1 MSQIILD
8 KLFVKFQQ
16 FLKMEHLKLPSYLNT
31 LEKYNEMIRTT
42 KTVKK
47 YEEVFYNLLGDES
60 LPLLDILTLM
70 KCIERDVILVHGI
83 NDVTHLLELTESF
96 IRYMISMSEETD
108 KNNTEGN
115 IKNEEDSKSSS
126 SEKIKQNWTL
136 YLQYMTMLPLRCLN
150 PKWLYKYVQKVK

>member
-42 KTVKK
+42 NTVKK

-70 KCIERDVILVHGI
+70 RCIERDVILVHGI

-108 KNNTEGN
+108 KNNTKGN

-126 SEKIKQNWTL
+126 SEKIKQN
-136 YLQYMTMLPLRCLN
+136 
-150 PKWLYKYVQKVK
+150 

>member
-1 MSQIILD
+1 MCQIILD

-31 LEKYNEMIRTT
+31 LEKYNEMIHATD
-42 KTVKK
+42 TVKK

-70 KCIERDVILVHGI
+70 RCIERDVILVHGI

-96 IRYMISMSEETD
+96 IRYMISMSEESD
-108 KNNTEGN
+108 KNNTKGN

-126 SEKIKQNWTL
+126 SENDKN
-136 YLQYMTMLPLRCLN
+136 
-150 PKWLYKYVQKVK
+150 

>member
-1 MSQIILD
+1 MCQIILD

-31 LEKYNEMIRTT
+31 LEKYNEMIHATD
-42 KTVKK
+42 TVKK

-70 KCIERDVILVHGI
+70 RCIEHDVILVHGI

-108 KNNTEGN
+108 KNNTKGN

-126 SEKIKQNWTL
+126 SENDKN
-136 YLQYMTMLPLRCLN
+136 
-150 PKWLYKYVQKVK
+150 

>member
-31 LEKYNEMIRTT
+31 LEKYNEMIRATD
-42 KTVKK
+42 TVKK
-47 YEEVFYNLLGDES
+47 YEDVFYNLLGDES

-70 KCIERDVILVHGI
+70 RCIERDVILVHGI

-108 KNNTEGN
+108 KNNTKQT
-115 IKNEEDSKSSS
+115 IKNEEDSKSNS
-126 SEKIKQNWTL
+126 SEKIKQN
-136 YLQYMTMLPLRCLN
+136 
-150 PKWLYKYVQKVK
+150 

>member
-1 MSQIILD
+1 MCQIILD

-31 LEKYNEMIRTT
+31 LEKYNEMIRATD
-42 KTVKK
+42 TVKK
-47 YEEVFYNLLGDES
+47 YEEVFYNILGDES

-70 KCIERDVILVHGI
+70 RCIERDVILVHGI

-108 KNNTEGN
+108 KNNTRGN

-126 SEKIKQNWTL
+126 SENDKN
-136 YLQYMTMLPLRCLN
+136 
-150 PKWLYKYVQKVK
+150 

>member
-1 MSQIILD
+1 MCQIILD

-31 LEKYNEMIRTT
+31 LEKYNEMIPATD
-42 KTVKK
+42 TVKK

-70 KCIERDVILVHGI
+70 RCIERDVILVHGI

-96 IRYMISMSEETD
+96 IRYMISLSEETD
-108 KNNTEGN
+108 KNNTKGN

-126 SEKIKQNWTL
+126 SENDKN
-136 YLQYMTMLPLRCLN
+136 
-150 PKWLYKYVQKVK
+150 

>member
-1 MSQIILD
+1 MCQIILD

-16 FLKMEHLKLPSYLNT
+16 FLKMEHLKLPSFLNT
-31 LEKYNEMIRTT
+31 LEKYNEMIRVTD
-42 KTVKK
+42 TVKK
-47 YEEVFYNLLGDES
+47 YEEVFYNILGDES

-70 KCIERDVILVHGI
+70 RCIERDVILVHGI

-108 KNNTEGN
+108 KNNTKGN

-126 SEKIKQNWTL
+126 SEKIKQN
-136 YLQYMTMLPLRCLN
+136 
-150 PKWLYKYVQKVK
+150 

>member
-1 MSQIILD
+1 MCQIILD

-31 LEKYNEMIRTT
+31 LEKYNEMIRATD
-42 KTVKK
+42 TVKK

-60 LPLLDILTLM
+60 LPLLDILTLLR
-70 KCIERDVILVHGI
+70 CIERDVILVHGI

-108 KNNTEGN
+108 KNNTKGN

-126 SEKIKQNWTL
+126 SENDKN
-136 YLQYMTMLPLRCLN
+136 
-150 PKWLYKYVQKVK
+150 

>member
-1 MSQIILD
+1 MCQIILD

-31 LEKYNEMIRTT
+31 LEKYNEMIRATD
-42 KTVKK
+42 TVKK

-70 KCIERDVILVHGI
+70 RCIERDVILVHGI

-108 KNNTEGN
+108 KNNTKGN
-115 IKNEEDSKSSS
+115 IKNEENSKSSS
-126 SEKIKQNWTL
+126 SENDKN
-136 YLQYMTMLPLRCLN
+136 
-150 PKWLYKYVQKVK
+150 

>member
-1 MSQIILD
+1 MCQIILD

-42 KTVKK
+42 DTVKK

-70 KCIERDVILVHGI
+70 RCIERDVILVHGI

-96 IRYMISMSEETD
+96 IRYMISVSEETD
-108 KNNTEGN
+108 KNNTKGN
-115 IKNEEDSKSSS
+115 IKNKEDSKSSS
-126 SEKIKQNWTL
+126 SEKIKQN
-136 YLQYMTMLPLRCLN
+136 
-150 PKWLYKYVQKVK
+150 

>member
-1 MSQIILD
+1 MCQIIID

-31 LEKYNEMIRTT
+31 LEKYNEMIRATD
-42 KTVKK
+42 TVKK

-70 KCIERDVILVHGI
+70 RCIERDVILVHGI

-108 KNNTEGN
+108 KNNTKGN

-126 SEKIKQNWTL
+126 SENDKN
-136 YLQYMTMLPLRCLN
+136 
-150 PKWLYKYVQKVK
+150 

>member
-1 MSQIILD
+1 MCQIILD

-31 LEKYNEMIRTT
+31 LEKYNEMIHATN
-42 KTVKK
+42 TVKK

-70 KCIERDVILVHGI
+70 RCIERDVILVHGI

-108 KNNTEGN
+108 KNNTKGN

-126 SEKIKQNWTL
+126 SENDKN
-136 YLQYMTMLPLRCLN
+136 
-150 PKWLYKYVQKVK
+150 

>member
-1 MSQIILD
+1 MCQIILD

-31 LEKYNEMIRTT
+31 LEKYNEMIRATD
-42 KTVKK
+42 TVKK

-70 KCIERDVILVHGI
+70 RCIERDVILVHGI
-83 NDVTHLLELTESF
+83 NDVIHLLELTESF

-108 KNNTEGN
+108 KNNTKGN

-126 SEKIKQNWTL
+126 SEKIKQN
-136 YLQYMTMLPLRCLN
+136 
-150 PKWLYKYVQKVK
+150 

>member
-1 MSQIILD
+1 MCQIILD
-8 KLFVKFQQ
+8 NLFVKFQQ

-31 LEKYNEMIRTT
+31 LEKYNEMIRATD
-42 KTVKK
+42 TVKK

-70 KCIERDVILVHGI
+70 RCIERDVILVYGI

-108 KNNTEGN
+108 KNNTKGN

-126 SEKIKQNWTL
+126 SENDKN
-136 YLQYMTMLPLRCLN
+136 
-150 PKWLYKYVQKVK
+150 

>member
-1 MSQIILD
+1 MCQIILD

-31 LEKYNEMIRTT
+31 LEKYNEMIRATD
-42 KTVKK
+42 TVKK

-60 LPLLDILTLM
+60 LPLLDIFNLM
-70 KCIERDVILVHGI
+70 RCIERDVILVHGI

-108 KNNTEGN
+108 KNNTKGN
-115 IKNEEDSKSSS
+115 IKNKEDSKSRS
-126 SEKIKQNWTL
+126 SEKIKQN
-136 YLQYMTMLPLRCLN
+136 
-150 PKWLYKYVQKVK
+150 

>member
-1 MSQIILD
+1 MCQIILD

-31 LEKYNEMIRTT
+31 LEKYNEIIRATD
-42 KTVKK
+42 TVKK
-47 YEEVFYNLLGDES
+47 YEEVFYNILGDES

-70 KCIERDVILVHGI
+70 TCIERDVILVHGI

-108 KNNTEGN
+108 KNNTKGN

-126 SEKIKQNWTL
+126 SEKIKQN
-136 YLQYMTMLPLRCLN
+136 
-150 PKWLYKYVQKVK
+150 

>member
-1 MSQIILD
+1 MCQIILD

-31 LEKYNEMIRTT
+31 LEKYNEMIRATD
-42 KTVKK
+42 TVKK

-70 KCIERDVILVHGI
+70 RCIERDVILVHGI
-83 NDVTHLLELTESF
+83 NDITHLLELTESF
-96 IRYMISMSEETD
+96 IKYMISMSEETD
-108 KNNTEGN
+108 KNNTKGN

-126 SEKIKQNWTL
+126 SKNDKN
-136 YLQYMTMLPLRCLN
+136 
-150 PKWLYKYVQKVK
+150 

>member
-1 MSQIILD
+1 MCQIILD

-31 LEKYNEMIRTT
+31 LEKYNEIIHATD
-42 KTVKK
+42 TVKK

-70 KCIERDVILVHGI
+70 RCIERDVILVHGI

-108 KNNTEGN
+108 KNNTKGN

-126 SEKIKQNWTL
+126 SENDKN
-136 YLQYMTMLPLRCLN
+136 
-150 PKWLYKYVQKVK
+150 

>member
-1 MSQIILD
+1 MCQIILD

-31 LEKYNEMIRTT
+31 LEKYNEMIHATD
-42 KTVKK
+42 TVKK

-70 KCIERDVILVHGI
+70 RCIERDVILVHGI

-96 IRYMISMSEETD
+96 ISYMISMSEESD
-108 KNNTEGN
+108 KNNTKGN

-126 SEKIKQNWTL
+126 SENDKN
-136 YLQYMTMLPLRCLN
+136 
-150 PKWLYKYVQKVK
+150 

>member
-31 LEKYNEMIRTT
+31 LEKYNEMIRATD
-42 KTVKK
+42 TVKK
-47 YEEVFYNLLGDES
+47 YEDVFYNLLGDES

-70 KCIERDVILVHGI
+70 RCIERDVILVHGI

-108 KNNTEGN
+108 KNNTKRN
-115 IKNEEDSKSSS
+115 IKNEEDSKSNS
-126 SEKIKQNWTL
+126 SEKIKQN
-136 YLQYMTMLPLRCLN
+136 
-150 PKWLYKYVQKVK
+150 